1 MVIKGCKNNLTNKSL
16 VRLETNAI
24 AKTSMPVSLRE
35 VMLNQLKVRIQC
47 DLKEAHF

>member
-24 AKTSMPVSLRE
+24 AKTSMSVALRE

-47 DLKEAHF
+47 GLKEAHF